1 MAGIVGE
8 LRKLARD
15 CLTSANGDY
24 DPARV
29 VGYGIV
35 LWGALQFF
43 LLTLYFAIRDGKFD
57 GVTYAAGLAAISAT
71 GLAAAAGVYIKKS
84 TENLPTTEVIA
95 EVEPKPT
102 VPDQK

>member
-8 LRKLARD
+8 LKKLVKD

-35 LWGALQFF
+35 LWGAAQFF
-43 LLTLYFAIRDGKFD
+43 LLSLYFAIKDGKFD
-57 GVTYAAGLAAISAT
+57 GTAYAAGLAAVSAT

-84 TENLPTTEVIA
+84 TENIPPAT

-102 VPDQK
+102 VSDQK